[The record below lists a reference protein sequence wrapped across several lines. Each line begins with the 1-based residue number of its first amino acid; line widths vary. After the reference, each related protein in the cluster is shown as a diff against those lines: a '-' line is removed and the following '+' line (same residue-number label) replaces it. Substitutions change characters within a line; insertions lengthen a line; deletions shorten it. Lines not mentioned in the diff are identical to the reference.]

1 MKNPPIL
8 VSVLG
13 FFGAIAGFA
22 WIFFGLRLIGFDWFG
37 LFGDLPKLEHVGL
50 WGWLAVAAGILWLA
64 AAVGLWAL
72 RPWAWAF
79 AMVIAGISLLEA
91 FMLTITNF
99 GTGIGL
105 AAGLLPLVIILY
117 LNSRDVKKA
126 FGLVPSE

>member
-1 MKNPPIL
+1 VKNPPIL